1 MTSFLEEDTKLIETQ
16 KRNIMKYTLFIDD
29 ERIPAQT
36 EAGNIIIIARSS
48 YAAIQVVQQLGMP
61 SKICF
66 DHDLGEEDTSIVFL
80 NWLIEYVIDI
90 DHRQQIVYDVHS
102 QNPVG
107 EKNIR
112 SKIDQLNRYI
122 NTIVK

>member
-1 MTSFLEEDTKLIETQ
+1 MQ
-16 KRNIMKYTLFIDD
+16 YTLFIDD
-29 ERIPAQT
+29 ERIPAQN
-36 EAGNIIIIARSS
+36 EAGNIIVIARSS
-48 YAAIQVVQQLGMP
+48 YAAIKIVQELGMP

-66 DHDLGEEDTSIVFL
+66 DHDLGEDDTSIIFI

-102 QNPVG
+102 QNPIG

-122 NTIVK
+122 NSIVK